1 MIQPDFL
8 KQSDKIGLIAPSRK
22 VTKEDLNDAINL
34 LQQEGFEVTT
44 GNNLYKSL
52 NQFSGT
58 DNERAA
64 DLQQMMDDNSVKAII
79 CARGGYGC
87 MRIVD
92 EVDFT
97 PMMDNPKWLCGYSDI
112 TVLHSHIHTY
122 LGMQSIHSA
131 MAFNFRKEKLNM
143 QSYDSLISA
152 LKGEQLFYEWQTETA
167 LDGFNKHRS
176 ITAPVVGGNLSML
189 YANIGTQSDI
199 DTTGK
204 ILFLEDLD
212 EYLYHID
219 RMMNALQRSGKLND
233 IAGLLIGGMTDMKDN
248 ETPFGKTAPEII
260 YDYVKDMEIPVAFSF
275 PAGHTEI
282 NQALIFGC
290 DAEFVAGENSSLK
303 FLNNLT
309 P

>member
-1 MIQPDFL
+1 M
-8 KQSDKIGLIAPSRK
+8 SS
-22 VTKEDLNDAINL
+22 
-34 LQQEGFEVTT
+34 
-44 GNNLYKSL
+44 
-52 NQFSGT
+52 
-58 DNERAA
+58 
-64 DLQQMMDDNSVKAII
+64 
-79 CARGGYGC
+79 
-87 MRIVD
+87 
-92 EVDFT
+92 
-97 PMMDNPKWLCGYSDI
+97 
-112 TVLHSHIHTY
+112 
-122 LGMQSIHSA
+122 
-131 MAFNFRKEKLNM
+131 
-143 QSYDSLISA
+143 
-152 LKGEQLFYEWQTETA
+152 LKGEQLFYEWQTETS
-167 LDGFNKHRS
+167 LDVFNKHRS
-176 ITAPVVGGNLSML
+176 ITAPIIGGNLSML

-282 NQALIFGC
+282 NQALILGC
-290 DAEFVAGENSSLK
+290 DAEFVVGENSSLK